1 MHFVFVY
8 GTLKRGFPNF
18 DAHMMTA
25 KFLGPART
33 LEAYPLVIGGEW
45 RTPFMIDE
53 PGQGSTVSGEV
64 FGVDDA
70 TLGLLDELEGIGHP
84 LGYHRSTIEID
95 FLPAKRTM
103 AAFTYLKHRNRI
115 SSIIEVLG
123 DAYPFDPDY
132 VIPSERQ

>member
-18 DAHMMTA
+18 DAHMQAA

-33 LEAYPLVIGGEW
+33 LDAYPLVIGGQW

-53 PGQGSTVSGEV
+53 PGEGSPVSGEV
-64 FGVDDA
+64 FGVDDN
-70 TLGLLDELEGIGHP
+70 TLALLDHLEGIGQP
-84 LGYHRSTIEID
+84 NGYHRAEITID

-103 AAFTYLKHRNRI
+103 TAMAYLKHRNRI
-115 SSIIEVLG
+115 ANIIEVLDG
-123 DAYPFDPDY
+123 EYPFDPAY
-132 VIPSERQ
+132 VVPSARG